1 MFAPQIKNLISVV
14 RTLRPR
20 SVETAQFFHRRGF
33 PVVLPGA
40 PALLSRFRGTDK
52 TGTAPDNITPRHRE
66 SCFPAESIVNSMNLP
81 CAKPACG
88 ARLPHIH
95 WLPPAPPR
103 SDFSAGIALR

>member
-33 PVVLPGA
+33 PVVLPGT

-52 TGTAPDNITPRHRE
+52 TGLVLDNIIHRYCE
-66 SCFPAESIVNSMNLP
+66 FWFPGESIADSMPLLCEP
-81 CAKPACG
+81 PERE
-88 ARLPHIH
+88 ARPPHTSIGF
-95 WLPPAPPR
+95 PR
-103 SDFSAGIALR
+103 

>member
-52 TGTAPDNITPRHRE
+52 TGTAPGNITPRHRE
-66 SCFPAESIVNSMNLP
+66 SCFPAESIVNSMNIPCNPPAREALLP
-81 CAKPACG
+81 CILWRPPETLRLKPA
-88 ARLPHIH
+88 HET
-95 WLPPAPPR
+95 PPQ
-103 SDFSAGIALR
+103 